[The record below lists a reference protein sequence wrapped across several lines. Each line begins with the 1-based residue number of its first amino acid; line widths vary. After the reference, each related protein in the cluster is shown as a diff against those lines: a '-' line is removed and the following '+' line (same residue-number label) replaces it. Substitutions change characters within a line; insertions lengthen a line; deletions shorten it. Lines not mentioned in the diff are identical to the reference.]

1 MDRGTRHVDKEIID
15 TFGMSSCNSYFVEDM
30 LIPAMSDGESL
41 CKFVGDD
48 NTEVTFWF
56 DTGFFYEAR
65 GRDVSPE
72 DAERMCSIVMRDF
85 NEVPAKV
92 EQYRL
97 GGDVTA
103 FEQYRT
109 EHGDVKLAYIETY
122 SDRAYERHMR
132 KDAEA
137 ALGHCHRV
145 IGDFMASG
153 LEFDPAA
160 FCDIR
165 DTIGAVESR
174 AQSLGITT
182 AYTSFGKDSLGL
194 MRDRLA
200 AGLFA
205 INDEYDIYSDMYKDQ
220 YGFRPRDVV
229 PDWLTREDET
239 MRMRAVEEY
248 DAGRQGM
255 TCEEARTRTAIE
267 EPWADVDALTCGGSF
282 DFDV

>member
-1 MDRGTRHVDKEIID
+1 
-15 TFGMSSCNSYFVEDM
+15 
-30 LIPAMSDGESL
+30 
-41 CKFVGDD
+41 
-48 NTEVTFWF
+48 
-56 DTGFFYEAR
+56 
-65 GRDVSPE
+65 
-72 DAERMCSIVMRDF
+72 MCSIVVRDF
-85 NEVPAKV
+85 NEATAKV

-97 GGDVTA
+97 DGDVTA

-109 EHGDVKLAYIETY
+109 EYGDVKLIDIGTY
-122 SDRAYERHMR
+122 SDMAYERHMR

-137 ALGHCHRV
+137 ALGHCHRI
-145 IGDFMASG
+145 IGEFLSSG

-165 DTIGAVESR
+165 DTIRAVESR
-174 AQSLGITT
+174 AQSLGIVT

-205 INDEYDIYSDMYKDQ
+205 INTEHYIYSDMYKDQ
-220 YGFRPRDVV
+220 HGFRPRDVA

-248 DAGRQGM
+248 DAGRQGATRM
-255 TCEEARTRTAIE
+255 RTALA
-267 EPWADVDALTCGGSF
+267 EPWADVDELTGVGSF
-282 DFDV
+282 DFDI